1 MSINKVTDMRSFIAK
16 KQAISNSLTDDQKEL
31 LLFAQYA
38 VKMALV
44 ELSELNTQELS
55 VLGELGETL
64 AVQIEHTKQSLHGSK
79 QLVIALISEGVL

>member
-16 KQAISNSLTDDQKEL
+16 KQAISSTLTDDQQEL

-44 ELSELNTQELS
+44 ELSELNTQELNA
-55 VLGELGETL
+55 LGDLGETL
-64 AVQIEHTKQSLHGSK
+64 AVQIEHTKQSLHGAK
-79 QLVIALISEGVL
+79 QLVSALISEGL

>member
-16 KQAISNSLTDDQKEL
+16 KQAISITLTDDQQEL

-79 QLVIALISEGVL
+79 QLVSALISEGVL